1 MLKSLSGKYHLELS
15 KRSLLLYVLI
25 GAVTAFILSFLITS
39 ITPLKKLI
47 PGYPTEQTRR
57 EMIQNRIM
65 LDSLKQEI
73 LQWEKQM
80 QDMQMITSGRIPQ
93 QEKQNENP

>member
-1 MLKSLSGKYHLELS
+1 
-15 KRSLLLYVLI
+15 
-25 GAVTAFILSFLITS
+25 
-39 ITPLKKLI
+39 
-47 PGYPTEQTRR
+47 
-57 EMIQNRIM
+57 MIQNRIM

>member
-25 GAVTAFILSFLITS
+25 GAVTAFILSFLIIS

-80 QDMQMITSGRIPQ
+80 QDIQMITSGRIPQ

>member
-25 GAVTAFILSFLITS
+25 GAVTAFILSFLIIS
-39 ITPLKKLI
+39 ITPLKNLI
-47 PGYPTEQTRR
+47 PGYTKEQSRR
-57 EMIQNRIM
+57 EMIKNRIM